1 MNSIDINC
9 DMGES
14 HGNFRIGNDAA
25 IFPHITSSNIAC
37 GMHAGDPY
45 HIEKTIDL
53 ALQHGVQIGAHPG
66 YPDLQGF
73 GRRVIPM
80 KLPELKAYIKYQV
93 AALKGMVESAGG
105 QLAYVKPHG
114 ALYNE
119 MAANAAVAETVVAG
133 IKAIDSKLM
142 VMGLAGSHVE
152 SISTAADMAFVAEAF
167 ADRRYEANG
176 KLQSRL
182 KENAVLNDAS
192 VAANQVVSITRENF
206 TETLD
211 GTRVNIK
218 AQSFCIHGD
227 NPAAIDILQAI
238 TQQLATAGIEK
249 KAFSRA

>member
-1 MNSIDINC
+1 MKSIDINC

-14 HGNFRIGNDAA
+14 HGNFKVGNDTA

-45 HIEKTIDL
+45 HIERTIDL

-80 KLPELKAYIKYQV
+80 KRAELKAYVKYQV

-105 QLAYVKPHG
+105 TLAYVKPHG

-119 MAANAAVAETVVAG
+119 IAANASEAETVIAG
-133 IKAIDSKLM
+133 IKAIDPELI

-152 SISTAADMAFVAEAF
+152 DIARAADMAFVAEAF
-167 ADRRYEANG
+167 ADRRYEADG
-176 KLQSRL
+176 KLRSRL
-182 KENAVLNDAS
+182 KENAVIGSAED
-192 VAANQVVSITRENF
+192 AANQVVSVTLNNQ
-206 TETLD
+206 THTLD
-211 GTRVNIK
+211 GTAVAIK

-227 NPAAIDILQAI
+227 NPAAIDILKAI
-238 TQQLATAGIEK
+238 TDQLAQSGIEK
-249 KAFSRA
+249 RAFSK

>member
-1 MNSIDINC
+1 MKRIDINC

-14 HGNFRIGNDAA
+14 HGNFKVGRDTE

-45 HIEKTIDL
+45 HIERTIDL

-80 KLPELKAYIKYQV
+80 KRDELKAYIKYQV

-105 QLAYVKPHG
+105 KLAYVKPHG

-119 MAANAAVAETVVAG
+119 MAANASEAETVIAG
-133 IKAIDSKLM
+133 IKAIDPELI
-142 VMGLAGSHVE
+142 VMGLAGSHVAD
-152 SISTAADMAFVAEAF
+152 IAATANMAFVAEAF

-176 KLQSRL
+176 KLRSRL
-182 KENAVLNDAS
+182 KEQS
-192 VAANQVVSITRENF
+192 VFDSAEEAANQVVSIT
-206 TETLD
+206 LD
-211 GTRVNIK
+211 GHTQTLEGDRVNIE

-227 NPAAIDILQAI
+227 NPAAIKILKSI
-238 TQQLATAGIEK
+238 TDQLAAKGITKE
-249 KAFSRA
+249 AFSRS

>member
-1 MNSIDINC
+1 MKHIDINC

-14 HGNFRIGNDAA
+14 HGNFKAGRDTE

-45 HIEKTIDL
+45 HIERTIDL
-53 ALQHGVQIGAHPG
+53 ALQYGVQIGAHPG

-80 KLPELKAYIKYQV
+80 KRAELKAYVKYQV

-105 QLAYVKPHG
+105 VLAYVKPHG

-119 MAANAAVAETVVAG
+119 MAANESEAETVIAG
-133 IKAIDSKLM
+133 IKAIDPELM

-152 SISTAADMAFVAEAF
+152 RIAGEAGMAFVAEAF

-176 KLQSRL
+176 KLRSRL
-182 KENAVLNDAS
+182 KDQAVFDNAEE
-192 VAANQVVSITRENF
+192 AARQVVSITLEGH
-206 TETLD
+206 TQTLD
-211 GTRVNIK
+211 GEQVNIQ
-218 AQSFCIHGD
+218 AGSFCIHGD
-227 NPAAIDILQAI
+227 NPAAIDILENI
-238 TQQLATAGIEK
+238 TARLAEHGIRK
-249 KAFSRA
+249 QAFSKS

>member
-1 MNSIDINC
+1 MKSIDINC

-14 HGNFRIGNDAA
+14 YGNFSIGNDAA

-80 KLPELKAYIKYQV
+80 KREELKAYIKYQV

-105 QLAYVKPHG
+105 KLAYVKPHG

-119 MAANAAVAETVVAG
+119 LAANASEATTVIAG
-133 IKAIDSKLM
+133 IKAIDPNLII
-142 VMGLAGSHVE
+142 MGLAGSHVE
-152 SISTAADMAFVAEAF
+152 QIAAEAGMGFVAEAF
-167 ADRRYEANG
+167 ADRRYESDG
-176 KLQSRL
+176 KLRSRL
-182 KENAVLNDAS
+182 KENAVIGSAADA
-192 VAANQVVSITRENF
+192 ARQVVSITLDNK
-206 TETLD
+206 TKTLN
-211 GTRVNIK
+211 GEPVSIK

-227 NPAAIDILQAI
+227 NPVAVDILKAI
-238 TQQLATAGIEK
+238 TDQLQAAGIEK
-249 KAFSRA
+249 RAFAL

>member
-1 MNSIDINC
+1 MKSIDINC

-14 HGNFRIGNDAA
+14 FGNFSIGNDAA

-45 HIEKTIDL
+45 QIEKTIDM

-80 KLPELKAYIKYQV
+80 KREELKAYIKYQV

-105 QLAYVKPHG
+105 KLTYVKPHG

-119 MAANAAVAETVVAG
+119 IAANASEAETVIAG
-133 IKAIDSKLM
+133 IKAIDPDLI

-152 SISTAADMAFVAEAF
+152 EIASAADMAFVAEAF

-176 KLQSRL
+176 KLRSRL
-182 KENAVLNDAS
+182 KENAVIGSAKDA
-192 VAANQVVSITRENF
+192 AGQVVSITLENE
-206 TETLD
+206 TRTLD
-211 GTRVNIK
+211 GETVSIK

-227 NPAAIDILQAI
+227 NPVAVDILKAI
-238 TQQLATAGIEK
+238 TEQLQEAGITK
-249 KAFSRA
+249 KAFAL

>member
-1 MNSIDINC
+1 MKSIDINC

-14 HGNFRIGNDAA
+14 YGNFSIGNDAA

-45 HIEKTIDL
+45 HIEKTIDM

-66 YPDLQGF
+66 YPDFQGF

-80 KLPELKAYIKYQV
+80 KREELKAYVKYQV

-105 QLAYVKPHG
+105 KLAYVKPHG

-119 MAANAAVAETVVAG
+119 IASNASEATTVIAG
-133 IKAIDSKLM
+133 IKAIDPKLV

-152 SISTAADMAFVAEAF
+152 QIAAEAGMAFVAEAF
-167 ADRRYEANG
+167 ADRRYEANA
-176 KLQSRL
+176 KLRSRL
-182 KENAVLNDAS
+182 KENAVIGSAEDA
-192 VAANQVVSITRENF
+192 ARQVVSITLNNE
-206 TETLD
+206 TKTLD
-211 GTRVNIK
+211 GEPVSIK

-227 NPAAIDILQAI
+227 NPVAVDILKTI
-238 TQQLATAGIEK
+238 TDQLKAAGIEK
-249 KAFSRA
+249 RAFSL

>member
-14 HGNFRIGNDAA
+14 HGNFRIGNDEA

-80 KLPELKAYIKYQV
+80 KREELKAYIKYQV

-105 QLAYVKPHG
+105 KLAYVKPHG

-119 MAANAAVAETVVAG
+119 IAANASEAETVITG
-133 IKAIDSKLM
+133 IKAIDPSLT

-152 SISTAADMAFVAEAF
+152 QIAADAGMAFVAEAF
-167 ADRRYEANG
+167 ADRRYEADG
-176 KLQSRL
+176 KLRSRL
-182 KENAVLNDAS
+182 KDQAVFDNAQ
-192 VAANQVVSITRENF
+192 VAAQQVVSITRDNL

-211 GTRVNIK
+211 GTQVSIK

-227 NPAAIDILQAI
+227 NPAAIDILEAI
-238 TQQLATAGIEK
+238 TRQLAEAGIEK
-249 KAFSRA
+249 KAFTTA